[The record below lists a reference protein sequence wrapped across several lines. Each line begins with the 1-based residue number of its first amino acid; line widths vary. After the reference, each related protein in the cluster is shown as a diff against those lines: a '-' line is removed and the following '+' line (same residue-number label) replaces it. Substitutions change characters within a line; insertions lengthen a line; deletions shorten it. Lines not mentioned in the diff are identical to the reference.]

1 MSLLF
6 VTDFHLVPLIFCIII
21 LSTNN
26 YNFCF
31 FLSNL
36 HGSFLVSCFT
46 AFNTSRTMLN
56 NSNEITVMKTLP
68 CFAPK
73 VNASSVTLLSM
84 M

>member
-1 MSLLF
+1 MFLLF
-6 VTDFHLVPLIFCIII
+6 VTDFHLVPLIFYIII

-26 YNFCF
+26 DN

-46 AFNTSRTMLN
+46 AFYTSRTMLN
-56 NSNEITVMKTLP
+56 NSNEIIVMKTSP

-73 VNASSVTLLSM
+73 VNASSVSLLSM